1 MALKLKEGLIGAG
14 SGALTGAASGT
25 PHGVAIGAVTGLV
38 SGIFG
43 GGGDDGAASELYD
56 KKHQRN
62 LNIYR
67 FNNKEGLRK
76 QNYEEQSLS
85 IRKRNDE
92 DNLLFQE
99 LVSQNNYDHGMSIRQ
114 FQFDQERRAYEA
126 SVDAATEQIGFNQMA
141 ANFAGM
147 QQDRAHSE
155 QLISL
160 MFDEQQTLLDYNVQA
175 TGLAENRDRTNLKE
189 ARLTGAAQRDAQA
202 QRLEGM
208 KSAGTARN
216 VGSGRSSAKAM
227 QAAIAEAGANQ
238 AAIADELM
246 FGLTDI
252 DLDLA
257 SINNKME
264 SMSNQLI
271 LDQTMLMATRD
282 NINARDVS
290 VRNQIGLNTL
300 NANRQAFASIRM
312 KPEINPPLPEPIALP
327 RPQYQEV
334 YQYKAGPKPKRID
347 AKTGAGVSQGSSASS
362 WVPQLVQGIQTFAT
376 AAINSSGGGYTGGN
390 AMGAGSN
397 IGANDIGA
405 TYGNSPINYISQ
417 PTFTA

>member
-1 MALKLKEGLIGAG
+1 MGVKEGLIGAG

-25 PHGVAIGAVTGLV
+25 PHGIAIGAVGGAI
-38 SGIFG
+38 SGFFG

-76 QNYEEQSLS
+76 QKYEEQSLS

-300 NANRQAFASIRM
+300 NANRQAFASIRL

-327 RPQYQEV
+327 RPKYQEV
-334 YQYKAGPKPKRID
+334 YEYKAGPKPKRID

-362 WVPQLVQGIQTFAT
+362 WVPQLVQGIQTFAN
-376 AAINSSGGGYTGGN
+376 AAIASGGSGYNANSNSVTGIN
-390 AMGAGSN
+390 N
-397 IGANDIGA
+397 IN
-405 TYGNSPINYISQ
+405 TINQVQSYM
-417 PTFTA
+417 TN

>member
-1 MALKLKEGLIGAG
+1 MGVKEGLIGAG

-25 PHGVAIGAVTGLV
+25 PHGVAIGAVGGFV
-38 SGIFG
+38 SGLFG

-76 QNYEEQSLS
+76 QKYEEQSLS

-300 NANRQAFASIRM
+300 NANRQAFASIRL

-327 RPQYQEV
+327 RPKYQEV
-334 YQYKAGPKPKRID
+334 YEYKAGPKPKRID

-362 WVPQLVQGIQTFAT
+362 WVPQLVQGIQTFAN
-376 AAINSSGGGYTGGN
+376 AAIASGGSGYNANSNSVTGIN
-390 AMGAGSN
+390 N
-397 IGANDIGA
+397 IN
-405 TYGNSPINYISQ
+405 TINQVQSYM
-417 PTFTA
+417 TN

>member
-1 MALKLKEGLIGAG
+1 MGVKEGLIGAG

-25 PHGVAIGAVTGLV
+25 PHGAAIGAVGGFV
-38 SGIFG
+38 SGLFG

-76 QNYEEQSLS
+76 QKYEEQSLS

-300 NANRQAFASIRM
+300 NANRQAFASIRL

-327 RPQYQEV
+327 RPKYQEV
-334 YQYKAGPKPKRID
+334 YEYKAGPKPKRID

-362 WVPQLVQGIQTFAT
+362 WVPQLVQGIQTFAN
-376 AAINSSGGGYTGGN
+376 AAIASGGSGYNANSNSVTGIN
-390 AMGAGSN
+390 N
-397 IGANDIGA
+397 IN
-405 TYGNSPINYISQ
+405 TINQVQSYM
-417 PTFTA
+417 TN

>member
-1 MALKLKEGLIGAG
+1 MALKEGLIGAG

-38 SGIFG
+38 SGLFS

-56 KKHQRN
+56 KKHKRN
-62 LNIYR
+62 VKIYN

-175 TGLAENRDRTNLKE
+175 TGLAENRDRINLKE

-282 NINARDVS
+282 NVNARDVS

-334 YQYKAGPKPKRID
+334 YKYKAGPKPKRID

-376 AAINSSGGGYTGGN
+376 SAIAS
-390 AMGAGSN
+390 GAGYN
-397 IGANDIGA
+397 ANNNTQHTLGPNTQQSA
-405 TYGNSPINYISQ
+405 AVQAGWAGNLNY
-417 PTFTA
+417 

>member
-1 MALKLKEGLIGAG
+1 MGVKEGLIGGA

-25 PHGVAIGAVTGLV
+25 PHGIAIGAVGGAI
-38 SGIFG
+38 SGFFG

-76 QNYEEQSLS
+76 QKYEEQSLS

-300 NANRQAFASIRM
+300 NANRQAFASIRL

-327 RPQYQEV
+327 RPKYQEV
-334 YQYKAGPKPKRID
+334 YEYKAGPKPKRID

-362 WVPQLVQGIQTFAT
+362 WVPQLVQGIQTFAN
-376 AAINSSGGGYTGGN
+376 AAIASGGSGYNANSNSVTGIN
-390 AMGAGSN
+390 N
-397 IGANDIGA
+397 IN
-405 TYGNSPINYISQ
+405 TINQVQSYM
-417 PTFTA
+417 TN